1 MRKERKNMKSLLK
14 RILIVIVILSL
25 TVSLLSACAGDNN
38 DETDTTDG
46 VTVGTDPEEVTTEKQ
61 TEKVETTKDEETT
74 EPETE
79 DPFAGAASPLL
90 AEIAR
95 KIAQSENYLIFTIGD
110 SVTEGQ
116 GATELQPGTPDPNK
130 SYTAMFAKKLGEKFG
145 NKSVDRFDGE
155 PYGEPGADRTIVY
168 PDNPVSVQ
176 IGLGTGKITVA
187 RCGVGGDTTNK
198 LLARKSDFIGKELNG
213 QTGNLFIICI
223 GINDSWP
230 GAKYAPIPTYKNQ
243 LNTLIDSI
251 KETHPD
257 ADIILMTPTYVGDNG
272 NVLTG
277 YANAVKSVAK
287 SRNIACIDLHQMF
300 LDHKVEGAPNYG
312 QGDWLSD
319 NCHPSDIGHEAV
331 ADEMIRYLFG
341 EN

>member
-1 MRKERKNMKSLLK
+1 MKSLLK
-14 RILIVIVILSL
+14 KILIVVVILSL
-25 TVSLLSACAGDNN
+25 TISLLSACAED
-38 DETDTTDG
+38 DKDSPDTTDG
-46 VTVGTDPEEVTTEKQ
+46 ATVGTDPEAVTTEKQ
-61 TEKVETTKDEETT
+61 TEKVETTKGEGTT
-74 EPETE
+74 EPLTEATTE

-155 PYGEPGADRTIVY
+155 PYGETGADRTIVY
-168 PDNPVSVQ
+168 PNNPVSVQ

-230 GAKYAPIPTYKNQ
+230 GGIQRPTYKNR

-251 KETHPD
+251 KESHPD
-257 ADIILMTPTYVGDNG
+257 ADIILMTPTYVTDNG

-277 YANAVKSVAK
+277 YAVAVKEVAED
-287 SRNIACIDLHQMF
+287 RGVACIDLHQMF
-300 LDHKVEGAPNYG
+300 LDHKVEGAPFGG

-319 NCHPSDIGHEAV
+319 NCHPSDIGHEAI
-331 ADEMIRYLFG
+331 ADEMMRYLFG